1 MFKIKYCNG
10 YSNRQVTFVE
20 PFKRLNY
27 CNAAYY
33 HNTHVSDAKYNSS
46 GHSYTFHK
54 YALVSYETPICRIV
68 RIVDNVTNKDSF
80 KIYVNRDS
88 YNCSTSTIHQLVRFL
103 RIAMGDL
110 FTYQEIKY
118 YDGHCHY
125 YNDVFIQS
133 YAPMHLFFVDA
144 TTLNDAI
151 LHDNN
156 DTTCYWSNSIC

>member
-1 MFKIKYCNG
+1 MFKIKYNNG
-10 YSNRQVTFVE
+10 YSDRQVTFVE

-33 HNTHVSDAKYNSS
+33 HKTHVSDAKYNSS

-54 YALVSYETPICRIV
+54 YAFVSYETPICRIV

-88 YNCSTSTIHQLVRFL
+88 YNCSNSTIHQLVRFL

-110 FTYQEIKY
+110 FTYQEIKR
-118 YDGHCHY
+118 YDGHCPYH
-125 YNDVFIQS
+125 NDVFIMS

-144 TTLNDAI
+144 TTLHDAI

>member
-1 MFKIKYCNG
+1 MFKIKYNTG
-10 YSNRQVTFVE
+10 ISDRQVTFVK

-27 CNAAYY
+27 CKAAYY
-33 HNTHVSDAKYNSS
+33 HKTHVSNAKYNSS

-54 YALVSYETPICRIV
+54 YAFVSYETPICRIV
-68 RIVDNVTNKDSF
+68 RIVNNVTNKDSF

-110 FTYQEIKY
+110 FTYQEINAMMVNAPY
-118 YDGHCHY
+118 N
-125 YNDVFIQS
+125 NDVFIQS
-133 YAPMHLFFVDA
+133 YTPMHLFFVDA